1 MQKIQAFLNLMTMK
15 KEREEREGKE
25 SYNFPLYS
33 RRCRF
38 GSEHGQQRTHRVLNL
53 IHIHPG
59 RVEYRQMPDNQKGSL
74 RVRVCAMKRVRVRYH
89 HPIHIMDVSERSDT
103 CLVHDKQ
110 YQQAQCTYN
119 FFLLLHVQK
128 LIL

>member
-15 KEREEREGKE
+15 KSGRSAKGK
-25 SYNFPLYS
+25 STYNFPLYS

-119 FFLLLHVQK
+119 FFLLLHAQK

>member
-1 MQKIQAFLNLMTMK
+1 MNRTILAGLAGLLICTGAMAQ
-15 KEREEREGKE
+15 
-25 SYNFPLYS
+25 S
-33 RRCRF
+33 F
-38 GSEHGQQRTHRVLNL
+38 GDIYTK
-53 IHIHPG
+53 
-59 RVEYRQMPDNQKGSL
+59 QMPDNQKGSL

>member
-1 MQKIQAFLNLMTMK
+1 
-15 KEREEREGKE
+15 
-25 SYNFPLYS
+25 
-33 RRCRF
+33 
-38 GSEHGQQRTHRVLNL
+38 
-53 IHIHPG
+53 
-59 RVEYRQMPDNQKGSL
+59 MPDNQKGSL

-128 LIL
+128 LTLYILSRIDIELFFNFAKQELIITLGSRSRPLFGNKLPLIQRTRFNHLLLLNVLHQIIA

>member
-1 MQKIQAFLNLMTMK
+1 MPND
-15 KEREEREGKE
+15 
-25 SYNFPLYS
+25 
-33 RRCRF
+33 
-38 GSEHGQQRTHRVLNL
+38 QQ
-53 IHIHPG
+53 
-59 RVEYRQMPDNQKGSL
+59 GSL
-74 RVRVCAMKRVRVRYH
+74 GVRMCAMKRVRVRYQ
-89 HPIHIMDVSERSDT
+89 HPIHIMDVSERGDA

>member
-15 KEREEREGKE
+15 KSGRSAKGK
-25 SYNFPLYS
+25 STYNFPLYS

-74 RVRVCAMKRVRVRYH
+74 RVRVCAMKGCECVIIT
-89 HPIHIMDVSERSDT
+89 PFT
-103 CLVHDKQ
+103 
-110 YQQAQCTYN
+110 
-119 FFLLLHVQK
+119 
-128 LIL
+128 